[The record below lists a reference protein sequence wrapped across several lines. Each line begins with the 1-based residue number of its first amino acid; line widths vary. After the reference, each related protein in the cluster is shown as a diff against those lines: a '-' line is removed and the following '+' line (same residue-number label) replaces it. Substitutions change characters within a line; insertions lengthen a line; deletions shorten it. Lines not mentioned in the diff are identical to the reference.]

1 MTPLNSAREER
12 RYDEEPPG
20 SFRTPA
26 QRDRDRLLYSSAFR
40 RLANVT
46 QVVAADHGYVFH
58 NRLTHTL
65 KVAQIGRRLAE
76 RINADKESAVLAE
89 QLGGLDPDVV
99 EAAGLAH
106 DLGHPPFGHLAEKVL
121 DDLVVKAEVPG
132 GYEGNAQS
140 FRIVTKL
147 AVRTEDESGL
157 NLTRATLN
165 AILKYPWLRRTD
177 GDQHRK
183 WGAYDSEEDDFKWA
197 RAHFPAGDLRKTLE
211 AEIMDYADDIAY
223 SIYDLEDFFKAGKIP
238 LERMSRGG
246 AGKESPTIVKFLKG
260 TFRRWEREGR
270 KPAGTE
276 AECRAATEA
285 VAEFFP
291 NWHFSD
297 TRFQRGFL
305 RDMTSI
311 LVGRYIEGI
320 QLKKPEKETD
330 QRVSISQ
337 ALKREMRM
345 LQELTW
351 HYVISNPSLATQQH
365 GYKIVIKG
373 LFDSLLTAITDGNWA
388 VFPPGISELIT
399 DKQRSGQNVRTVAD
413 FIASMSEPQALELY
427 QRLMGI
433 SMGSFLK
440 NAV

>member
-1 MTPLNSAREER
+1 
-12 RYDEEPPG
+12 
-20 SFRTPA
+20 
-26 QRDRDRLLYSSAFR
+26 
-40 RLANVT
+40 
-46 QVVAADHGYVFH
+46 VVAADHGYVFH

-76 RINADKESAVLAE
+76 KINLDKRRAALAE
-89 QLGGLDPDVV
+89 KLGGLDPDVV

-106 DLGHPPFGHLAEKVL
+106 DLGHPPFGHLAETVL
-121 DDLVVKAEVPG
+121 DDLVVKAGVAG

-147 AVRTEDESGL
+147 AVRTEDQAGL

-165 AILKYPWLRRTD
+165 AILKYPWLRHTD
-177 GDQHRK
+177 GEMHRK
-183 WGAYDSEEDDFKWA
+183 WGAYDSEIEDFHWA
-197 RAHFPAGDLRKTLE
+197 REPFQPHDPRKTLE

-238 LERMSRGG
+238 LEQMSHGG
-246 AGKESPTIVKFLKG
+246 AGKKEPPAIKAFLLA
-260 TFRRWEREGR
+260 TFSRWNREG
-270 KPAGTE
+270 KSPAGTD
-276 AECRAATEA
+276 AECHAATLA

-297 TRFQRGFL
+297 TRSQRGFL

-311 LVGRYIEGI
+311 LVGRYIDGI
-320 QLKKPEKETD
+320 GLKEPKNKTD
-330 QRVSISQ
+330 RRVEISQ
-337 ALKREMRM
+337 PLQREMRM

-351 HYVISNPSLATQQH
+351 HYVINNPNLATQQH

-373 LFDSLLTAITDGNWA
+373 LFDSLLAAINDENWA
-388 VFPPGISELIT
+388 VFPPGMSELIT
-399 DKQRSGQNVRTVAD
+399 DNDTTGQNVRTVAD
-413 FIASMSEPQALELY
+413 FIASMSEPQAVELY

-440 NAV
+440 NVV